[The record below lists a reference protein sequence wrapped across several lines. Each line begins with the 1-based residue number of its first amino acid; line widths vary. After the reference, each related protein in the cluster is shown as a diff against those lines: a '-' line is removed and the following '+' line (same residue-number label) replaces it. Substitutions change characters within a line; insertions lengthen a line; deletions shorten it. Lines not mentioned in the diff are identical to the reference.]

1 VTTAPTLVNARTV
14 QVTLGPGVS
23 IFPGVTTIAFNSTND
38 AIQGTTGALGK
49 DGTPVLIASSDGVAP
64 TVSNLTLDAI
74 DDALNGRGP
83 AGGTLQVFQ
92 YGFTIDL
99 AYGDNTS
106 VDTSKTQ
113 ITADVA
119 VSTSAGPQPAGTNL
133 TSFLT
138 ATSVNSATA
147 KYTVPNTMSFPQ
159 GAVTLSA
166 IAIDVTGLAS
176 VPATFA
182 FTVKSISDA
191 LRPFE
196 TSVNPAQVW
205 FIDLSRD
212 VESYSTNLAAVPP
225 APVVQVT
232 DGPNGRPDIEDIMI
246 ELGLLHTTPIANVQ
260 GSLNSNQVVL
270 AQFKAALLV
279 DLAVLYSSVN
289 VQFTFTRPSGTFPSG
304 SSSPAYGAFGYS
316 QICIAGAEDPT
327 GSSGVLGVAIFDA
340 HNATQNDDCQTNFTG
355 GQRLGV
361 FLQTIVNDGV
371 GSGSATL
378 FRQTFDPFTLANGG
392 TRIGADGSDGLR
404 LTGALNDTRATRINT
419 AIAGFA
425 RFTAVVLAHEC
436 GHSVGL
442 VQDGAMPAGL
452 YGGDATNFPGSTS
465 GHINAAALFPAG
477 ALDVMTPAI
486 SYNGAINAATA
497 FNSLCLAYLRE
508 QAIYN

>member
-1 VTTAPTLVNARTV
+1 VPSTV
-14 QVTLGPGVS
+14 
-23 IFPGVTTIAFNSTND
+23 A
-38 AIQGTTGALGK
+38 
-49 DGTPVLIASSDGVAP
+49 
-64 TVSNLTLDAI
+64 
-74 DDALNGRGP
+74 
-83 AGGTLQVFQ
+83 
-92 YGFTIDL
+92 
-99 AYGDNTS
+99 
-106 VDTSKTQ
+106 
-113 ITADVA
+113 
-119 VSTSAGPQPAGTNL
+119 
-133 TSFLT
+133 
-138 ATSVNSATA
+138 
-147 KYTVPNTMSFPQ
+147 FPQ

-182 FTVKSISDA
+182 FTVKNFSDA

-196 TSVNPAQVW
+196 TTVNPAQVW
-205 FIDLSRD
+205 FLDLSRD
-212 VESYSTNLAAVPP
+212 IESYSTNLSLTPP
-225 APVVQVT
+225 VQVT
-232 DGPNGRPDIEDIMI
+232 DGPNGRPDIEDLMI
-246 ELGLLHTTPIANVQ
+246 ELGLMHTAPIANVQ
-260 GSLNSNQVVL
+260 GSLNSNQVVM
-270 AQFKAALLV
+270 AQYKAALLV
-279 DLAVLYSSVN
+279 DLAVLYSGVN

-304 SSSPAYGAFGYS
+304 SSSPAYAAFGYS

-327 GSSGVLGVAIFDA
+327 GNSGVLGVAIFDV
-340 HNATQNDDCQTNFTG
+340 HNAAQNDDCQTNFSG
-355 GQRLGV
+355 GQRLGI
-361 FLQTIVNDGV
+361 FLQTIVADGV
-371 GSGSATL
+371 GSGSSTL

-392 TRIGADGSDGLR
+392 TRIGADGQDGLR

-442 VQDGAMPAGL
+442 VQDGAMPNGL

-497 FNSLCLAYLRE
+497 FDSLCLAYLRE